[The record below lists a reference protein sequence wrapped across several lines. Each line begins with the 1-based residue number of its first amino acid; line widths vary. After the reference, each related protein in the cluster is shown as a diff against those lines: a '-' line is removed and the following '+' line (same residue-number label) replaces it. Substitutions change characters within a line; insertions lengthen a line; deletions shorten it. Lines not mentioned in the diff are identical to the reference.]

1 MIKFKSIKKMNKD
14 LSNYPFTEWVDNV
27 ELMER
32 LHVSVRTVQTW
43 RSAGILPY
51 AKVGR
56 KLFYRREDVAKLL
69 SDAFANGTKEKEA
82 DNG

>member
-1 MIKFKSIKKMNKD
+1 METFQKD
-14 LSNYPFTEWVDNV
+14 FPFNEWVDNV

-32 LHVSVRTVQTW
+32 LHVSIRTVQTW
-43 RSAGILPY
+43 RSAGLLPY

-69 SDAFANGTKEKEA
+69 GDAFNAVNNVNDKVKVKAYGEC
-82 DNG
+82 

>member
-1 MIKFKSIKKMNKD
+1 MGAKT
-14 LSNYPFTEWVDNV
+14 SNFPFNEWVDNV

-43 RSAGILPY
+43 RSAGLLPY

-69 SDAFANGTKEKEA
+69 GDAFNAVNNLKVKDCGK
-82 DNG
+82 

>member
-1 MIKFKSIKKMNKD
+1 MNKD
-14 LSNYPFTEWVDNV
+14 LGNYPFSEWVDNV

-69 SDAFANGTKEKEA
+69 SDAFANGIKEKEA

>member
-1 MIKFKSIKKMNKD
+1 MNKD

-32 LHVSVRTVQTW
+32 LHVSVRTVQAW